1 MRPAVPPQEKRARSA
16 VLAKLVRAFD
26 PPHAALVGTTQRV
39 LVSDVA
45 PRGDGQ
51 VYVGHTKAYVQ
62 VLLDAAPGLLGAV
75 AEVYVTS
82 SSRWHVDATVVRVLK
97 KGPEDAYTPVVT
109 AYAEGRDPLITGKG
123 TPAGGLGK
131 GQGQGEGEGDGE
143 EGLMTVRVRGSVKDT
158 RVIPVVS
165 RESQRQSRRGDDD
178 DARGRSTGRST
189 STSETTGRDHGNDQT
204 RTTVMGSWLERGWAR
219 AVCEMVSGKGGGDGA
234 GGGLGGRR
242 AYGRSGGDG
251 GGGVVGARES
261 GSEGGSGGESADG
274 SGAGGACGGVGGV
287 GQVRGPDLG
296 TDRAWRGQVCRGRTV
311 SDRAIPEVS
320 SKGHV
325 DTESCAPTHSRYTND
340 ELF

>member
-219 AVCEMVSGKGGGDGA
+219 AVCEMVSGKGGGGMEREGVWA
-234 GGGLGGRR
+234 VVVLMVGLVGMVVAVWWERERAAAKAAAVARARMEAERAAHAAAWGGLGRYVDQIWARIGR
-242 AYGRSGGDG
+242 G
-251 GGGVVGARES
+251 GGKS
-261 GSEGGSGGESADG
+261 
-274 SGAGGACGGVGGV
+274 VGG
-287 GQVRGPDLG
+287 
-296 TDRAWRGQVCRGRTV
+296 GR
-311 SDRAIPEVS
+311 
-320 SKGHV
+320 
-325 DTESCAPTHSRYTND
+325 
-340 ELF
+340 